1 MQRASWTYEVPP
13 AGSDAVGLEDYEV
26 ETATGEVV
34 GKVKVL
40 LSRGADLLVVVEGG
54 LPPAVRDVWAVRWD
68 DVRDVDH
75 DSLRVH
81 LRQGAHD
88 RALELEPSEAVEG
101 REAEATRVTDVP
113 GRRDCAVGA
122 SRARP
127 TARPTSIALAL
138 GLLGVFSALAVVAV
152 GSREAVDM
160 GPLVGVG
167 RRACPSASR
176 CPGSSPTASS
186 VGRAEPR

>member
-40 LSRGADLLVVVEGG
+40 LSRGADLLVVIEGG

-81 LRQGAHD
+81 LRQGAQD
-88 RALELEPSEAVEG
+88 RALELEPSKAVEG
-101 REAEATRVTDVP
+101 GEAEATRVTDVP
-113 GRRDCAVGA
+113 GGVTAESAPRGPTD
-122 SRARP
+122 RP
-127 TARPTSIALAL
+127 TYLIALAL
-138 GLLGVFSALAVVAV
+138 GLLGAFSALALVAV
-152 GSREAVDM
+152 GSREAADM
-160 GPLVGVG
+160 GPRWALAVVPVLLFALAGIFAY
-167 RRACPSASR
+167 RFLRQPS
-176 CPGSSPTASS
+176 
-186 VGRAEPR
+186 EPR

>member
-81 LRQGAHD
+81 LRQGAQD

-101 REAEATRVTDVP
+101 GEAEATRVTDVP
-113 GRRDCAVGA
+113 GGVTAESAPGGPTD
-122 SRARP
+122 RP
-127 TARPTSIALAL
+127 TYLIALAL
-138 GLLGVFSALAVVAV
+138 GLLGAFSALAVVAV

-160 GPLVGVG
+160 GPLWALAVVPVLLFALAGIFAY
-167 RRACPSASR
+167 RFLRQPS
-176 CPGSSPTASS
+176 
-186 VGRAEPR
+186 EPR

>member
-26 ETATGEVV
+26 ETATGELV

-54 LPPAVRDVWAVRWD
+54 LPPAVRDVRAVRWD

-75 DSLRVH
+75 DTLRLH
-81 LRQGAHD
+81 LRQGALD
-88 RALELEPSEAVEG
+88 RALKLEPSEAVEG
-101 REAEATRVTDVP
+101 SEAEATRVTDVP
-113 GRRDCAVGA
+113 GM
-122 SRARP
+122 P
-127 TARPTSIALAL
+127 TAQSAPRGPTDSPTYLVALAL
-138 GLLGVFSALAVVAV
+138 GLLGVFSALVLIAV

-160 GPLVGVG
+160 GPLWALAIMPALLLGLAG
-167 RRACPSASR
+167 MFAYRFFRQPTERR
-176 CPGSSPTASS
+176 
-186 VGRAEPR
+186 

>member
-1 MQRASWTYEVPP
+1 VQRASWTYEVPP
-13 AGSDAVGLEDYEV
+13 AGSGAVGLEDYEV
-26 ETATGEVV
+26 ETDAGEVV

-54 LPPAVRDVWAVRWD
+54 LPPAVRDVRAVRWD
-68 DVRDVDH
+68 DVREVDH

-81 LRQGAHD
+81 LRQGALE

-113 GRRDCAVGA
+113 GTTTAQSAPRGPAD
-122 SRARP
+122 SP
-127 TARPTSIALAL
+127 TYLVALAL
-138 GLLGVFSALAVVAV
+138 GLLGVFSALALIAV

-160 GPLVGVG
+160 GPWWALVVVPALLLALSGIFAYRFF
-167 RRACPSASR
+167 RR
-176 CPGSSPTASS
+176 PTE
-186 VGRAEPR
+186 RR